1 MSTVSKPTDLT
12 AGPIAPALIRLALPL
27 LFGNILQQL
36 YNTVD
41 AVIVGRF
48 AGGAAFACHL
58 SSVVLRA
65 VGNTRPPCF
74 SWPCPWGSTWC
85 WTWGWRPGCPWGW
98 RGLRWPQGWAGSESS
113 PSGPLWSGKKFT
125 NMKAAGADLHGQRPF
140 SIEKSSSKSK
150 SITIRLAWGILK
162 PSCQKPRAA

>member
-1 MSTVSKPTDLT
+1 MSIHEECGVF
-12 AGPIAPALIRLALPL
+12 GVIAPRSVDVDRLVYYGLYALQHRGQESCGIVVNDDGYL
-27 LFGNILQQL
+27 LS
-36 YNTVD
+36 
-41 AVIVGRF
+41 AR
-48 AGGAAFACHL
+48 
-58 SSVVLRA
+58 
-65 VGNTRPPCF
+65 
-74 SWPCPWGSTWC
+74 
-85 WTWGWRPGCPWGW
+85 TWGWRPGCPWGW

-150 SITIRLAWGILK
+150 SITIRLARGILK